1 MSEPVQTELLPRE
14 PEEQGSIVEIALP
27 LPVAHGWSYR
37 VPEALREAVVP
48 GARVAVPFRGRP
60 MAGIVI
66 GAGAAPEG
74 VKLRSVLGVLDE
86 LPLFDPPLLAFL
98 RQAADYYLH
107 PIGEVLRGAAPPLPS
122 DALTRLKRGGLLGER
137 GIQGAKAKTRRAR
150 FVQRTSEA
158 TEETLAAR
166 RLGPHQRTL
175 MTALMR
181 AEGGELPIESLPPEQ
196 RNALKSKTLADLV
209 HLIEREVSLD
219 RYFSGPVERDAE
231 RVPTDEQKIAID
243 AIIQPLTARE
253 RASFLLFGVTGSGK
267 TEVYLQAIAAA
278 LALGRG
284 ALVLVPEIA
293 LTPQLV
299 GRFRARFGDTIAVL
313 HSGLSEPERAAFW
326 RALRRGTVKIAI
338 GARSAVFAPVQDLG
352 LIVVDEEHDGSYKQ
366 EEGFRYHARDLALLR
381 AHRANAVVVLGSAT
395 PSLESFDHAQKG
407 THTLL
412 TMNKRPLER
421 PMPSI
426 ELVDLGCIGAGPSG
440 ERLLSVT
447 LHRAIE
453 QTLEQGGQ
461 AILFLNRRGFAPSM
475 RCAACGEVEGCPSC
489 SVTLVAHLRARVLR
503 CHSCDYAAQL
513 SEACSKCGEPKL
525 EAIGAGTERLEG
537 TLEAAFPS
545 ARIARLDRDVAQG
558 GKLVEILDRVR
569 SGEVDILIGTQMVT
583 KGHDLPGVTLVGVL
597 LADQSLFFPDF
608 RAAERTYQLLSQVAG
623 RAGRGD
629 KPGRVLIQTFQP
641 KHFAVLAARDHDYLR
656 FVEMERAAREEL
668 GYPPSGRLIAV
679 RVDAED
685 RVVAERTCAMLAEL
699 AQQHPDVLR
708 GAVEVKGPAPA
719 PIERIRNRYR
729 QRLFLRAAARK
740 PLRAVAIALLERI
753 EQGIGEARA
762 SVDVDPVSML

>member
-1 MSEPVQTELLPRE
+1 MSDAAQRELLPRE
-14 PEEQGSIVEIALP
+14 PGVIVEVALP
-27 LPVAHGWSYR
+27 LPVRHGWSYR
-37 VPEALREAVVP
+37 VPEPLREAVVP

-60 MAGIVI
+60 MAGVVL
-66 GAGAAPEG
+66 GPGAAPEG
-74 VKLRSVLGVLDE
+74 KKLSAVIAALDE
-86 LPLFDPPLLAFL
+86 LPIFDAALLAFL

-107 PIGEVLRGAAPPLPS
+107 PIGEVLRAAAPPLPS
-122 DALTRLKRGGLLGER
+122 DALRKLKHGGLLGDR
-137 GIQGAKAKTRRAR
+137 TIKGAKAKTRRAR
-150 FVQRTSEA
+150 FVQRTSDA
-158 TEETLAAR
+158 TEEAIASR

-175 MTALMR
+175 MTALLA
-181 AEGGELPIESLPPEQ
+181 AEGGELSIETLPPEQ
-196 RNALKSKTLADLV
+196 RSAIKSKTLADLV
-209 HLIEREVSLD
+209 RLVEREVSLD
-219 RYFSGPVERDAE
+219 RYFTGDVERDTERTPTAE
-231 RVPTDEQKIAID
+231 QRTAID
-243 AIIQPLTARE
+243 AIKGKLAQRE

-267 TEVYLQAIAAA
+267 TEVYLQSIAAA
-278 LALGRG
+278 LASGRG

-299 GRFRARFGDTIAVL
+299 GRFRARFGDAIAVL

-338 GARSAVFAPVQDLG
+338 GARSAIFAPIHDLG

-366 EEGFRYHARDLALLR
+366 EDGFRYHARDLALLR
-381 AHRANAVVVLGSAT
+381 AHREGAVVVLGSAT
-395 PSLESFDHAQKG
+395 PSLESFDHAGKG

-412 TMNKRPLER
+412 TMSERPLER

-426 ELVDLGCIGAGPSG
+426 ELVDLGRIGAGPSG
-440 ERLLSVT
+440 ERLLSFT

-453 QTLEQGGQ
+453 ATLEQGGQ

-475 RCAACGEVEGCPSC
+475 RCEACGEVEGCPSC
-489 SVTLVAHLRARVLR
+489 SVALVAHLRARVLR
-503 CHSCDYAAQL
+503 CHSCDYAAPL

-525 EAIGAGTERLEG
+525 EAIGAGTERLEN

-558 GKLVEILDRVR
+558 GKLTEILDRVR
-569 SGEVDILIGTQMVT
+569 SGEIDILIGTQMVT

-597 LADQSLFFPDF
+597 LADQSLYFPDF
-608 RAAERTYQLLSQVAG
+608 RAGERTYQLLSQVAG
-623 RAGRGD
+623 RAGRGEL
-629 KPGRVLIQTFQP
+629 PGRVLIQTYQTQ
-641 KHFAVLAARDHDYLR
+641 HVAVLAARDHDYRR
-656 FVEMERAAREEL
+656 FYELERAAREEL

-685 RVVAERTCAMLAEL
+685 RSVAERTTAMLAEL
-699 AQQHPDVLR
+699 AQRHPEVQR
-708 GAVEVKGPAPA
+708 GAVEVRGPAPA

-729 QRLFLRAAARK
+729 QRLFLMGSARK
-740 PLRAVAIALLERI
+740 PLRAVALTLLERI
-753 EQGIGEARA
+753 EQGLGAARA